1 VEVSGSPDCLDTST
15 TISVRVRD
23 RSPLETVVVR
33 WSPDGGSNQET
44 AMNDVGGDVFEAE
57 IGPFTTVHSA
67 SVRMVAIDEL
77 GNAGGATIEVPVVA
91 CP

>member
-1 VEVSGSPDCLDTST
+1 
-15 TISVRVRD
+15 
-23 RSPLETVVVR
+23 
-33 WSPDGGSNQET
+33 
-44 AMNDVGGDVFEAE
+44 MNDVGGDVFEAE